1 MSRVFATPR
10 GLFVRF
16 LTAVALTG
24 LLFGVGCSDD
34 DDDGNPMNPPPG
46 GGTADVTITMQGG
59 MNGTYSP
66 NPANLTVGQTVRWVN
81 NDTMTHSATHASA
94 FNVTVGAGSS
104 SAIITMSNAGTFGYI
119 CNQPGHT
126 MSGSI
131 VVAP

>member
-1 MSRVFATPR
+1 LKRLLRLLILPAILIP
-10 GLFVRF
+10 L
-16 LTAVALTG
+16 ALSSLSCG
-24 LLFGVGCSDD
+24 DD
-34 DDDGNPMNPPPG
+34 DDDSNPVNPG

-59 MNGTYSP
+59 MSGTYSP

-81 NDTMTHSATHASA
+81 NDNMTHSATHASA

-104 SAIITMSNAGTFGYI
+104 SAIITMTNAGTFGYI
-119 CNQPGHT
+119 CNQPGHS